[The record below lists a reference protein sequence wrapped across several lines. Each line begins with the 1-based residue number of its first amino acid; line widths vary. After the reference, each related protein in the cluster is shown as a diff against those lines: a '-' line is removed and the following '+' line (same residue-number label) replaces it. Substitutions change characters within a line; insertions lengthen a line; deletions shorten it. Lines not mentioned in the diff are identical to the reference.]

1 MKIIGINHG
10 EYNSSAALLKDGLIV
25 AAAPEERFLRQKKTK
40 KFPKNALQ
48 FCLSHGEVELTAV
61 DAIVQAWNPGA
72 KWNSYNPLISTN
84 RIKRE
89 DYFYTVPDHLFNF
102 IGRKE
107 IPNYVMQKMERGLP
121 PIYYIQHHLCHAA
134 NAFFLSPFNE
144 AAVLTADW
152 QGELESVTKGICHG
166 NNIDILDTQ
175 WMPHSIGMFYAT
187 YTQLLGYQPDN
198 DEWKVM
204 AMSAENVDS
213 TDIENRLLS
222 TITLLD
228 NGRFELDQ
236 KYYTG
241 ALVDRP
247 NLYSD
252 ALLSLLGTSKDNLFD
267 ANQDYLWQCKV
278 ARAMQRVSEKVIW
291 HTLNDLYEKT
301 KTPNLVLS
309 GGFFMNSVINGK
321 VSDNTKFKNVY
332 ISHSPDDLGNSIGA
346 ALYLN
351 HCILDKPRLRS
362 SSVSNLGPHFN
373 SDVVESVI
381 LRRKIVG
388 EKLSNP
394 AKTIAEILA
403 KGEVVALLQGRM
415 EFGDRALGFRSILAD
430 PRSAEM
436 KDKINGMIK
445 YRESFR
451 PFAPAT
457 LFEKSHEVCDVE
469 RGYSCNY
476 MEKVVQIRKENQLKL
491 PAVTHSDGS
500 GRLQTVRKEDN
511 PFFYSIIQEFEK
523 LTGIPVVLNTSFNVN
538 GEPIV
543 LSPDDALNTFFNSG
557 LEYLVMEDWL
567 IVKK

>member
-445 YRESFR
+445 FRESFR

>member
-10 EYNSSAALLKDGLIV
+10 EYNSSAALLKDGLII

-72 KWNSYNPLISTN
+72 KWNSYNPSISTN

-134 NAFFLSPFNE
+134 NAFFLSSFKE

-175 WMPHSIGMFYAT
+175 SMPHSIGMFYAT

>member
-166 NNIDILDTQ
+166 NNIDILHTQ

>member
-10 EYNSSAALLKDGLIV
+10 EYNSSAALLKDGLII

-72 KWNSYNPLISTN
+72 KWNSYNPSISTN

-445 YRESFR
+445 FRESFR